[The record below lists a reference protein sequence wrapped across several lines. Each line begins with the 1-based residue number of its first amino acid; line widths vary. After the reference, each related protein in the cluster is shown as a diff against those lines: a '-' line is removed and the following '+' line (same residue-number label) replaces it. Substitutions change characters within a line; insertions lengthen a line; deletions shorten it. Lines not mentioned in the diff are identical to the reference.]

1 MILWTVLKTF
11 AQAFLT
17 NDLSWPWHFYGK
29 VKFAFLAFIL
39 QEFMELVEEFCAKVN
54 DTVN

>member
-1 MILWTVLKTF
+1 MDSFKDFSPRIF
-11 AQAFLT
+11 
-17 NDLSWPWHFYGK
+17 NDDLGTPLHFYGK

-54 DTVN
+54 DKNK